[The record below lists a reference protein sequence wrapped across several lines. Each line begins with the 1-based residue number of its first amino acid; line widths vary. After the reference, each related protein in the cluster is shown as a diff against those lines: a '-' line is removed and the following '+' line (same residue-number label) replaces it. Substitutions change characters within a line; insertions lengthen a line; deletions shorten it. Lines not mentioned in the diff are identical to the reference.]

1 MPPLFIINFKLLIM
15 LHMWNIELLKQLRE
29 MTFAPIKDCKEAL
42 AEAGDDLEKAQEVL
56 KKKGIAKAGTRAE
69 RETKEG
75 IVKIVEVDGKIVG
88 LKLLC
93 ETDFVAKNENF
104 QGLFDSVLAKI
115 AKSSNEVS
123 KFEELD
129 ATIAKDID
137 EEVKEFMGKT
147 GENMNI
153 NQVLVT
159 TQKAFIYNHPGN
171 RVSSLIFFEWGNDD
185 VAKELALQ
193 VTAMNPTYV
202 SFDQI
207 DANEIAK
214 LKEEFSA
221 ELKAAGKPEAMIAQ
235 IVDGKIKK
243 SLADVV
249 LLEQECIR
257 DGSKKVKEV
266 LPADMKVTKFIRMAI
281 WS

>member
-1 MPPLFIINFKLLIM
+1 
-15 LHMWNIELLKQLRE
+15 MWNIELLKQLRDI
-29 MTFAPIKDCKEAL
+29 TFAPLKDCKEAL
-42 AEAGDDLEKAQEVL
+42 AESGDDLVKAQEIL
-56 KKKGIAKAGTRAE
+56 KKKWIAKAWTRAE

-75 IVKIVEVDGKIVG
+75 IVKVVEVDGKTVG

-115 AKSSNEVS
+115 AQSTKEVTTLQD
-123 KFEELD
+123 LD
-129 ATIAKDID
+129 PVIAETIDN
-137 EEVKEFMGKT
+137 EVKEFMGKT

-153 NQVLVT
+153 GWVLVT
-159 TQKAFIYNHPGN
+159 TEKPFIYNHPGN
-171 RVSSLIFFEWGNDD
+171 RVSSLIFFEWGNDE

-193 VTAMNPTYV
+193 VTAMNPTFV
-202 SFDQI
+202 SFDQV
-207 DANEIAK
+207 DADEMAK
-214 LKEEFSA
+214 MAEEFGA

-249 LLEQECIR
+249 LLEQEYIR
-257 DGSKKVKEV
+257 DGAKKVKEI
-266 LPADMKVTKFIRMAI
+266 LPADMKVHKFIRMGI
-281 WS
+281 GS